1 MRGYFG
7 IGAEGISKAMNLGN
21 LMRTAHAFG
30 AGFVFTIE
38 AETKAR
44 IVRLADTAA
53 SEGQVPYYP
62 FERFEDFR
70 LPKGCEL
77 VGVEFTEAA
86 IPMPSFRHPARAAYI
101 FGSERGSLSPRVQAL
116 CRHIV
121 KIPTAFCL
129 NVATAGAI
137 VMYDRL
143 ITMGRFA
150 ERPVAAG
157 GPKEP
162 FVPKQ
167 GHEWGAPLLR
177 LTQPGE
183 RVFLKPAK
191 DQSA

>member
-30 AGFVFTIE
+30 ASFTFTIE
-38 AETKAR
+38 AEARAR

-53 SEGQVPYYP
+53 SDGQVPHYP
-62 FERFEDFR
+62 YDRFEDFR

-77 VGVEFTEAA
+77 VGVEFTDEA
-86 IPMPSFRHPARAAYI
+86 IPLPSFRHPARAAYV
-101 FGSERGSLSPRVQAL
+101 FGSERGSLSPRLQAL

-121 KIPTAFCL
+121 KIPTGFCL

-137 VMYDRL
+137 VMYDRA
-143 ITMGRFA
+143 ITMGRFG

-157 GPKEP
+157 GPAAPFTPKEH
-162 FVPKQ
+162 
-167 GHEWGAPLLR
+167 HEWGAPLLR
-177 LTQPGE
+177 LTKPGE
-183 RVFLKPAK
+183 RLFLKKPGAQ
-191 DQSA
+191 DV

>member
-30 AGFVFTIE
+30 ASFTFTIE
-38 AETKAR
+38 AETRAR
-44 IVRLADTAA
+44 IVRHADTSA
-53 SEGQVPYYP
+53 SEGQVPHYP
-62 FERFEDFR
+62 FDRFEDFR
-70 LPKGCEL
+70 LPKGCDL
-77 VGVEFTEAA
+77 VGIEFTDDA

-116 CRHIV
+116 CTHIV

-143 ITMGRFA
+143 ITVGRFA

-162 FVPKQ
+162 FRPKA
-167 GHEWGAPLLR
+167 GHEWGTPVLRHPGPGGRPFIHPLKR
-177 LTQPGE
+177 G
-183 RVFLKPAK
+183 
-191 DQSA
+191 D

>member
-77 VGVEFTEAA
+77 VGVEFTDDA

-116 CRHIV
+116 CTHIV

-157 GPKEP
+157 GPKAP

-167 GHEWGAPLLR
+167 DHAWGTPLLR
-177 LTQPGE
+177 LTKPGE
-183 RVFLKPAK
+183 RVFLKGK
-191 DQSA
+191 G

>member
-77 VGVEFTEAA
+77 VGVEFTDDA

-116 CRHIV
+116 CTHIV

-157 GPKEP
+157 GPKTP

-167 GHEWGAPLLR
+167 DHEWGTPLLR
-177 LTQPGE
+177 LTKPGE
-183 RVFLKPAK
+183 RVFLKAK
-191 DQSA
+191 GED

>member
-7 IGAEGISKAMNLGN
+7 IGAEGISKALNLGN
-21 LMRTAHAFG
+21 LLRTAHAFG
-30 AGFVFTIE
+30 ASFAFTIE

-44 IVRLADTAA
+44 LVRHADTAA
-53 SEGQVPYYP
+53 SEGQVPFYP
-62 FERFEDFR
+62 FERFADFR

-77 VGVEFTEAA
+77 VGVEFTEDA

-101 FGSERGSLSPRVQAL
+101 FGSERGSLSPEVQAV

-143 ITMGRFA
+143 LTMGRFA
-150 ERPVAAG
+150 ERPTAAG
-157 GPKEP
+157 GPREP

-167 GHEWGAPLLR
+167 GHEWGLPLLR
-177 LTQPGE
+177 DPKPGG
-183 RVFLKPAK
+183 RGFLKSPK
-191 DQSA
+191 T